1 MAVEDYHLFKEH
13 LRTCN
18 NARKTKNVRC
28 RHCNN
33 EFQTNLGFFRHI
45 QSHGLQRFY
54 CTLCDF
60 KYSTQKK
67 IIEHMKIMHKVQPVR
82 VVPAH
87 PCKNDL
93 DKDNYL
99 VIPDELSVSFKYI
112 YNTKIRIEKYI
123 FKVVIVN
130 LTFNFYLFLIGVI
143 YDLII
148 KSTIIIDRIV

>member
-1 MAVEDYHLFKEH
+1 
-13 LRTCN
+13 
-18 NARKTKNVRC
+18 
-28 RHCNN
+28 
-33 EFQTNLGFFRHI
+33 
-45 QSHGLQRFY
+45 
-54 CTLCDF
+54 
-60 KYSTQKK
+60 
-67 IIEHMKIMHKVQPVR
+67 MHKVQPVR